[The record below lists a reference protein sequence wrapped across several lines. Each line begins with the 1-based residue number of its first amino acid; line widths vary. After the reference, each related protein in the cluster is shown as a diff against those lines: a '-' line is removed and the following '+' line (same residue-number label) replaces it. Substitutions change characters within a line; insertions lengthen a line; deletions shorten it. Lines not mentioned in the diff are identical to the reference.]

1 MKTEPRFRHLPVL
14 IGVLLAVVIGWPTN
28 AHAQGSP
35 YIQLDDPRMAR
46 FELLVDRGAIPD
58 PTPLVRPLTQA
69 QAVAVLRTLYPRA
82 SAADSAQARTLLR
95 IWSPPDTVY
104 WGRVEF
110 ALGAQAYTNA
120 RRDPLHPAGAGGIR
134 PFGSIEFL
142 GIFGPVVAHS
152 ELYGENRLR
161 DDPDWPANIAG
172 AAIPSKL
179 VYRYPVAYISAQW
192 KPGSLFLGQLSR
204 EWGPRGVPGIPA
216 SGWGYPIHH
225 LAFNVGTRDIRLQG
239 IVAQLEEIVDT
250 AGQRTHRYQVA
261 HRLGVQVTPALHLAL
276 WQTAIVAG
284 RDRTLNP
291 KWITPVGV
299 MFLGNTLSGGDEGNL
314 MFGGDGKILLG
325 NGISLEGQV
334 AIDDYRFFA
343 QGHSTSRPNRWAFA
357 GSVMGPLGSRGSWRA
372 LYTQVSTYAF
382 RTTRSAENYVNA
394 GVGLGRQFVDGDQV
408 TFTTSWPLRTAWI
421 VTPELT
427 VLRQGEATITDPFPS
442 DLTGKDGFL
451 SGTVATTGRLAVG
464 LRGQEGPLR
473 VQGSLGLHYTRN
485 ADHVVG
491 RAATMVVAQVGA
503 TLRIGRWGALR

>member
-1 MKTEPRFRHLPVL
+1 MKTEWYFRRLTLH
-14 IGVLLAVVIGWPTN
+14 IGVLLVVVMWWPT
-28 AHAQGSP
+28 AAQAQGSP
-35 YIQLDDPRMAR
+35 YISLDDPRLAR

-58 PTPLVRPLTQA
+58 PTPLVRPFTEA
-69 QAVAVLRTLYPRA
+69 QAVAALRSLHRRA
-82 SAADSAQARTLLR
+82 SAADSAQARALLR

-110 ALGAQAYTNA
+110 ALGAQAYTHA
-120 RRDPLHPAGAGGIR
+120 RRDPLHPAGAGGIQ

-152 ELYGENRLR
+152 EVYGENRLR
-161 DDPDWPANIAG
+161 GDPDWPANIAG
-172 AAIPSKL
+172 AVIPSKL

-204 EWGPRGVPGIPA
+204 EWGPRGVPGIPV
-216 SGWGYPIHH
+216 SGWGYPFHH
-225 LAFNVGTRDIRLQG
+225 LGFNVGTRDIRLQG
-239 IVAQLEEIVDT
+239 VVAQLEGLSDT
-250 AGQRTHRYQVA
+250 AGRRIHRYQVA
-261 HRLGVQVTPALHLAL
+261 HRLGVAVTPWMHLAL

-284 RDRTLNP
+284 VDRTLNP

-299 MFLGNTLSGGDEGNL
+299 MFLGNTLSSGDEGNL

-325 NGISLEGQV
+325 NGLSLEGQV

-343 QGHSTSRPNRWAFA
+343 QGDSTSRPNRWAFT
-357 GSVMGPLGSRGSWRA
+357 GSVIGPLGSRGSWRA
-372 LYTQVSTYAF
+372 LYTQVSSYAF

-408 TFTTSWPLRTAWI
+408 TVTTSWPWRTAWI
-421 VTPELT
+421 LTPEVT

-464 LRGQEGPLR
+464 LRGQEGHLR
-473 VQGSLGLHYTRN
+473 VQGSLGVHRTWN
-485 ADHVVG
+485 ADNVVG
-491 RAATMVVAQVGA
+491 RTANMVVGRVVA
-503 TLRIGRWGALR
+503 TLRIGRRGALR